1 MKKKQIA
8 EKTVAWYAS
17 FNLSGIYY
25 SKPIEVVYNR
35 DYPDS
40 QGYWLAK
47 NKRFDLYERI
57 PLGVTTCDRHI
68 KFVSTDKRE
77 VEMFIQ
83 GMQAVVNVA
92 RNSLFWSNQKS

>member
-1 MKKKQIA
+1 MKKNQIA

-17 FNLSGIYY
+17 FNLAGIYY
-25 SKPIEVVYNR
+25 NKPIEVIYHR

-57 PLGVTTCDRHI
+57 PLGVTINDRHI

-83 GMQAVVNVA
+83 GMQAVVKVA
-92 RNSLFWSNQKS
+92 RASLFWSKD